1 MPPLSRRELFRAA
14 PLAAVPLLAGVAV
27 GQEPPVVPP
36 KTGFPGMTVRQQLPH
51 NLEMPLAAI
60 DGPITP
66 NDRFFVRSHFAV
78 PKIDA
83 KTWKLRIEGHV
94 ETPLEFTLD
103 ELKKWKAVSK
113 SVTVECAGNGRV
125 FLTPAA
131 HGLQWGF
138 GGVSTA
144 NWVGVPLAE
153 LLDRAKPKAGAAE
166 VILVGT
172 DKGSVGDPASP
183 GPVNFDRGIP
193 IGKATSA
200 DTLLAYG
207 MNDADLP
214 VSHGAPVR
222 AVVGG
227 WYGMA
232 SVKWLT
238 RIVVTDTPYLGYWQT
253 ASYSYYTRRDGGL
266 PQLNPVTA
274 ILPKAILA
282 APTGPVAAGKKV
294 RLFGAAWAGE
304 NKVGKVEVSV
314 NGGKS
319 WLPTKVNPQPDP
331 LAWTFWELD
340 HTFPNRGP
348 VQVLARCTDAKGQ
361 TQPDARD
368 TDRRS
373 YMVNHLIPV
382 EVMVQ

>member
-1 MPPLSRRELFRAA
+1 
-14 PLAAVPLLAGVAV
+14 
-27 GQEPPVVPP
+27 
-36 KTGFPGMTVRQQLPH
+36 MTVRQQMPH
-51 NLEMPLAAI
+51 NLEMPLGAI
-60 DGPITP
+60 DGPTTP

-94 ETPLEFTLD
+94 ESPLEFTLD
-103 ELKKWKAVSK
+103 ELKKFKAVSK
-113 SVTVECAGNGRV
+113 PITVECAGNGRV

-153 LLDRAKPKAGAAE
+153 LIDRAKPKAGAAE

-172 DKGSVGDPASP
+172 DKGAVGDPASP
-183 GPVNFDRGIP
+183 GPVNFDRAIP
-193 IGKATSA
+193 FGKATSA

-238 RIVVTDTPYLGYWQT
+238 RIVVTDKPYLGYWQT

-282 APTGPVAAGKKV
+282 APTGPV
-294 RLFGAAWAGE
+294 
-304 NKVGKVEVSV
+304 VGKVEVSV
-314 NGGKS
+314 DGGKS
-319 WLPTKVNPQPDP
+319 WLPAKVNPQADP

-340 HTFPNRGP
+340 HTFPGRGP
-348 VQVLARCTDAKGQ
+348 VQVIARCTDAKGQ
-361 TQPDARD
+361 TQPDTRD
-368 TDRRS
+368 PDRRS
-373 YMVNHLIPV
+373 YMINHLIPV